1 MLWQHNLEIFR
12 PDHEK
17 GEKPWG
23 ELDTVCLID
32 WKFVVGEVKDNVGGF
47 TANNFESLSQI
58 CEAICPDVALL
69 VFMEGDF
76 NAKSMFAQKLEDLQR
91 RLAPQTNVEWRKV
104 PVSW

>member
-1 MLWQHNLEIFR
+1 MKK
-12 PDHEK
+12 EK
-17 GEKPWG
+17 NHGANWTLFALSMG
-23 ELDTVCLID
+23 SLS
-32 WKFVVGEVKDNVGGF
+32 VGEVKDNVGGF